1 MSKISML
8 VTVTFVVA
16 ILTTNAL
23 AGKKRGAAIGALAG
37 AAAGYLTEQKVKEIE
52 SRDFFEDDYI
62 KLTADYLILKSTG
75 DSESVA
81 LTLMD
86 KNKVIQ
92 KAIRQLNASV
102 ARQTPKWE
110 NLSGI
115 FELEE
120 YDVIGHIDFVSG
132 KRAFIFLERDGD
144 TTYVVNLVSIPP
156 GAWAYI
162 KSFVLNNIILVAII
176 LFTILG
182 TLLFWIKN
190 KITNPKRENENL
202 NYAEAY
208 NNRGNAYYSK
218 GDHERAISDYNEA
231 IMLNPNFAEAYNNRG
246 YVYEKKGDIDKA
258 IADYESALRIDP
270 NSSTAQEG
278 LERAKKRW
286 L

>member
-1 MSKISML
+1 MRQQFEKYLIKRGYAITTPIGNPSTVYDYQMRIENVCEWEDTTWVALAKNIETIIAKFSPKQPLNKGEPVMKINTITISRLRNDANFQFHTECRELAEKQTPEALKITHTLFLGDIMSKISML

-23 AGKKRGAAIGALAG
+23 AGKKRGAATGALAG

-115 FELEE
+115 FEFEE
-120 YDVIGHIDFVSG
+120 YDVIGHIRPLR
-132 KRAFIFLERDGD
+132 K
-144 TTYVVNLVSIPP
+144 IPV
-156 GAWAYI
+156 
-162 KSFVLNNIILVAII
+162 K
-176 LFTILG
+176 
-182 TLLFWIKN
+182 
-190 KITNPKRENENL
+190 
-202 NYAEAY
+202 
-208 NNRGNAYYSK
+208 
-218 GDHERAISDYNEA
+218 
-231 IMLNPNFAEAYNNRG
+231 
-246 YVYEKKGDIDKA
+246 
-258 IADYESALRIDP
+258 
-270 NSSTAQEG
+270 
-278 LERAKKRW
+278 
-286 L
+286 